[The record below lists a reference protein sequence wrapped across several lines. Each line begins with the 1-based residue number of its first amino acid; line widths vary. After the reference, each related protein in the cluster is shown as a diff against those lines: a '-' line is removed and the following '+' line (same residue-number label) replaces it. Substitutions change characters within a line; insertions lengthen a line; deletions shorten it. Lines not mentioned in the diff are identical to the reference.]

1 MSDLD
6 ELAKN
11 LRLNEG
17 ITRKKPIQKITE
29 ILGSKLQNKYI
40 LEAYGEDSAAIN
52 LRELGQND
60 VILFTN
66 DAMRS
71 EFVEKHPRDAGYFC
85 VVVNI
90 KDIYAMG
97 GRPLGFLSVISFNN
111 EEILKEIVYGLKKGS
126 EVFKCPPLGGHIIP
140 DAPISSLA
148 CSTIGAAMKDEVL
161 YSHGSRPGDALIVAI
176 DTDGKETPFT
186 GFDNTSF
193 KDPYLV
199 RKNFETITT
208 IAHLK
213 LASSCKD
220 ISMPGVIGTL
230 AMMLEVAGTGAIVN
244 VSKVPKP
251 VSISLEDWLK
261 VNPGFGYLIT
271 THPKLAQE
279 TLAIFEKNLAAA
291 VVGEITKDKRL
302 LITDGDKK
310 STVFDFTR
318 HSITGIKPWDRH
330 PKNEK

>member
-1 MSDLD
+1 MGNLD

-17 ITRKKPIQKITE
+17 IKRKKPIQKITE
-29 ILGSKLQNKYI
+29 ILGSKLENNYV

-71 EFVEKHPRDAGYFC
+71 QFVEKHPREAGYFC
-85 VVVNI
+85 VVVNV

-97 GRPLGFLSVISFNN
+97 GTPIGFLSVISFNK
-111 EEILKEIVYGLKKGS
+111 EKILEDIVYGLKKGS
-126 EVFKCPPLGGHIIP
+126 ETFGCPILGGHIIP
-140 DAPISSLA
+140 DAPVSSLD
-148 CSTIGAAMKDEVL
+148 CSTIGAVKKDEIL
-161 YSHGSRPGDALIVAI
+161 YSHGSRPGDVLIVTI

-193 KDPYLV
+193 KDPAVV

-213 LASSCKD
+213 LATSCKD
-220 ISMPGVIGTL
+220 ISMPGTIGTL
-230 AMMLEVAGTGAIVN
+230 GMMLEVAGTGAIVD
-244 VSKVPKP
+244 VKKIPKP
-251 VSISLEDWLK
+251 DSVALQDWLI
-261 VNPGFGYLIT
+261 VNPGFGYLLT
-271 THPKLAQE
+271 THPNLAHQAL
-279 TLAIFEKNLAAA
+279 TVFEKENLTAA
-291 VVGEITKDKRL
+291 VVGKITEDKRL
-302 LITDGDKK
+302 IIIDGDKK

-318 HSITGIKPWDRH
+318 DSITGIKPWKH
-330 PKNEK
+330 